1 MTGIIYI
8 RILICVGTIRTESV
22 TKTFRKSERPA
33 VDGVSITVTGGQ
45 VTGFIGLNG
54 AGKTTTIRIM
64 AGLLEPDSGSVIV
77 DGLDLRR
84 EKSRASEMLGL
95 VPDQS
100 YFDPWSRAGDL
111 LEYLASFYSLG
122 KWDRR
127 DLSNSLLR
135 RVGLHEERDKRLG
148 KFSLGMAKRFAIAAS
163 LVNNPRNV
171 IFDEVLNGLDP
182 AGMKMIRE
190 IIVELR
196 KDGCG
201 ILLSTHALAELEGI
215 ADRMV
220 VIHRGRIVGELL
232 PGDMYA
238 HGRNNLTVRIENPG
252 QDTEAILT
260 EYGKV
265 SAVGRNFRIR
275 DATVDAPELNAE
287 LIRLGYRVSSI
298 SRENGSLEN
307 AFLRLIE
314 EVEGKT
320 QN

>member
-1 MTGIIYI
+1 M
-8 RILICVGTIRTESV
+8 
-22 TKTFRKSERPA
+22 
-33 VDGVSITVTGGQ
+33 
-45 VTGFIGLNG
+45 TGFIGLNG

-64 AGLLEPDSGSVIV
+64 AGLLEPDSGNIIV

-84 EKSRASEMLGL
+84 EKPLASEKLGL

-100 YFDPWSRAGDL
+100 YFDPGSRAGDL
-111 LEYLASFYSLG
+111 LEYMASFYSQG
-122 KWDRR
+122 TWDRR

-135 RVGLHEERDKRLG
+135 KVGLLEERDRRLG

-163 LVNNPRNV
+163 LVNSPRNI

-190 IIVELR
+190 IILEMR
-196 KDGCG
+196 KDGCS

-220 VIHRGRIVGELL
+220 VIHRGRIIGELL
-232 PGDMYA
+232 PEDMYA
-238 HGRNNLTVRIENPG
+238 HGGNDLTVRIENPG
-252 QDTEAILT
+252 EDTERVLT

-275 DATVDAPELNAE
+275 DANIDAPELNAE
-287 LIRLGYRVSSI
+287 LIRRGYRVSSI

-314 EVEGKT
+314 KVDQKT
-320 QN
+320 QS